1 MKKWILSL
9 SLVAGIIGLTACNG
23 NSDADI
29 VATSSAGDITKDELY
44 DAMKKTGGQ
53 QALQELLYTKVLSK
67 KFKVTDEELKAKV
80 DEIKEQA
87 GANFEMLLAQ
97 NNIKDEKELK
107 EVLKSQLLI
116 EKAGLQE
123 VKVTDK
129 ELKDYYENL
138 KPEIKA
144 SHILVADEAKAKEI
158 KGKLDAGGKFEDL
171 AKEFSTDTVSA
182 ANGGDLSWFGAG
194 AMVPEFEKAAYALKV
209 NEISGPVKTENGWH
223 IIKLTDKKE
232 KESFE
237 KMKDKVEKEV
247 KLSKVDNTVI
257 QKVIDRELKAAKVEI
272 KDKSLEAA
280 ASHGSP
286 GTK

>member
-9 SLVAGIIGLTACNG
+9 SLAAGIIGLTACSGNG
-23 NSDADI
+23 DADI
-29 VATSSAGDITKDELY
+29 VATSSAGNITKDELY
-44 DAMKKTGGQ
+44 EAMKKTSGQ

-67 KFKVTDEELKAKV
+67 KYTVTPEELKAKV
-80 DEIKEQA
+80 DEIKEQS

-107 EVLKSQLLI
+107 EVLKSQMLI
-116 EKAGLQE
+116 EKAGLKE

-158 KGKLDAGGKFEDL
+158 KGKLDAGAKFEDL

-194 AMVPEFEKAAYALKV
+194 EMVPEFETAAYALKV
-209 NEISGPVKTENGWH
+209 NEISGPVKSEHGWH
-223 IIKLTDKKE
+223 IIKVTDKKE

-237 KMKDKVEKEV
+237 KMKDKIEKDV

-280 ASHGSP
+280 ATHGTT